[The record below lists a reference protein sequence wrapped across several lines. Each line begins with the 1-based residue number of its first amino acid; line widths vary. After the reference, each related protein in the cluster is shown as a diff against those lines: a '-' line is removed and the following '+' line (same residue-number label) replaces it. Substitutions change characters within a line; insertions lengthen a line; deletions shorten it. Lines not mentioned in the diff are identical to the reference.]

1 MGLDDKI
8 KNAAKDLEGKA
19 QEAFGKVTDDPSH
32 EAAGKAKQ
40 TEADARGAVEDG
52 KDAVKRAVD

>member
-19 QEAFGKVTDDPSH
+19 QEAFGKVTDDKEH

-40 TEADARGAVEDG
+40 TEADAHGAVEDG
-52 KDAVKRAVD
+52 KDAVKRAID